1 MVPAHTRA
9 SRPDLSLSHVSWLV
23 PEQSIGR
30 RGSEDLSAWYC
41 HLILKLH
48 ANSGCDTT
56 SRIFGKG
63 KSKFFLVDEGVVD
76 YWAAVD
82 VFERS
87 SATKVDIAEAGRTIL
102 RTGYSTTKDRRE
114 QLTLNKMRAAR
125 YSDKS
130 LAAATLHS
138 SYCRVS
144 SSYLWCPRSTFS
156 TCISPGPT
164 MAGEWTWPY
173 SLWILF
179 NKRDVYAIGDFE
191 SSSPWFPVRWNILQK

>member
-1 MVPAHTRA
+1 M
-9 SRPDLSLSHVSWLV
+9 
-23 PEQSIGR
+23 
-30 RGSEDLSAWYC
+30 
-41 HLILKLH
+41 
-48 ANSGCDTT
+48 
-56 SRIFGKG
+56 
-63 KSKFFLVDEGVVD
+63 D

-87 SATKVDIAEAGRTIL
+87 SATKVDIAETGRTIL

-144 SSYLWCPRSTFS
+144 SSYL
-156 TCISPGPT
+156 
-164 MAGEWTWPY
+164 
-173 SLWILF
+173 
-179 NKRDVYAIGDFE
+179 
-191 SSSPWFPVRWNILQK
+191 